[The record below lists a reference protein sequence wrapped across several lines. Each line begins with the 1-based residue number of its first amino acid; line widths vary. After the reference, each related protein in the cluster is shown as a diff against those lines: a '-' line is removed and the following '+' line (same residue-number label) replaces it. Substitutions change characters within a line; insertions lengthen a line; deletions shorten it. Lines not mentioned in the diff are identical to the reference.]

1 MEPEILDK
9 FGGRYLENCKLIC
22 RIDTPN
28 CRIICKQIYL
38 KLEANLEVDILKTEA
53 EFRGRDKLK
62 LEVDLVDGILTLD
75 ADILKFL
82 DAF

>member
-1 MEPEILDK
+1 M
-9 FGGRYLENCKLIC
+9 
-22 RIDTPN
+22 
-28 CRIICKQIYL
+28 
-38 KLEANLEVDILKTEA
+38 EVDILKTEA